1 MAFIIG
7 AVIGAGA
14 SLIGGAM
21 ASSAADKAAKT
32 QARSADKATALE
44 RQMYEEGVKRQQPF
58 YDAGITAQNRL
69 LDILGLSDRTTAE
82 GYGSGVRPFGMD
94 DFRADPGYNFRMKE
108 GLKSLDAIAAS
119 RGGLISGNALR
130 AAQEFGQD
138 LASQEYTNAYN
149 RYRANRSD
157 VLTPIQSIL
166 GQGQTTASELGSAG
180 QNYAKNAGSNM
191 IAAGNARAS
200 GYTGSA
206 DAWNRGLGGAAGTI
220 VSGLNANQMYGSG
233 YNPYNNYA
241 GLAGGGSVAMPP
253 INRYP

>member
-1 MAFIIG
+1 
-7 AVIGAGA
+7 
-14 SLIGGAM
+14 M
-21 ASSAADKAAKT
+21 ASSAASKAAKA
-32 QARSADKATALE
+32 QAQSADKAAALQSESAREALALE
-44 RQMYEEGVKRQQPF
+44 KQMYEEGVKRQQPF

-108 GLKSLDAIAAS
+108 GLKSLDATAAA

-130 AAQEFGQD
+130 GAQEFGQD

-180 QNYAKNAGSNM
+180 QNYAKNAGSTM
-191 IAAGNARAS
+191 MAAGNARAS
-200 GYTGSA
+200 GYTNSA
-206 DAWNRGLGGAAGTI
+206 DSWNRAIGGASNTI
-220 VSGLNANQMYGSG
+220 NSNMLYNQMFGNGG
-233 YNPYNNYA
+233 YNPYSNY
-241 GLAGGGSVAMPP
+241 GSLAGGGSVAMPTARP
-253 INRYP
+253 GDF